1 MNAPPCLLILGQ
13 LSDAFSPLV
22 CAAMR
27 KEACVVEVPIDAD
40 LRKLLH
46 HVTFDSVLD
55 VTGAVT
61 AQLVLHSENA
71 LTSSEATLKV
81 VKH

>member
-46 HVTFDSVLD
+46 